1 MKHIYI
7 TFIMLGCLL
16 LNACDGRTGYFDD
29 EQKDTLALLTRGE
42 WALYEQIRDDQ
53 TTTFDKVGLVYRF
66 TADGK
71 GWRRWYDTETG
82 KPTATENFQWTFT
95 NGSFAVLYIASKIE
109 RYWLIE
115 RLNDSR
121 LWVCDGIR
129 DPVIYP
135 STDNYHL
142 HFKSL

>member
-1 MKHIYI
+1 
-7 TFIMLGCLL
+7 MLGCLL

-115 RLNDSR
+115 RLKDSR
-121 LWVCDGIR
+121 VWVCYGIR
-129 DPVIYP
+129 GPVI
-135 STDNYHL
+135 
-142 HFKSL
+142 